1 MATKKS
7 RPPTKKRTTSKRQSK
22 ATGSTTKVARP
33 LDSSRV
39 QRLEPHLSYL
49 RLPELQETLGAH
61 LQWAEQHP
69 GAALELLERVFA
81 DLASRKREH
90 RIERRIKGSGLKDR
104 KTLEAFDWA
113 FQPKLSRPA
122 IEELAT
128 LGFIDQRE
136 DVLITGEAGTG
147 KSHILKALT
156 MRACHQE
163 RMVRYARAVDLIEDL
178 YAGLADDTYTKR
190 LKRWCR
196 PEFLVIDDVGLGQL
210 KRRPDE
216 PTAAHMLFNLLDQ
229 RHLQRSTG
237 LTSNIK
243 LSQWGRYL
251 GDATLA
257 AAILDRLAMNS
268 IRIDIKG
275 PSYRQH
281 LAKQRAKAN
290 RKANK

>member
-1 MATKKS
+1 MATKRS
-7 RPPTKKRTTSKRQSK
+7 RTQTKKRATSKRQSR
-22 ATGSTTKVARP
+22 ATGGQTKAAMP
-33 LDSSRV
+33 PAPSLIE
-39 QRLEPHLSYL
+39 RLEPHLSYL
-49 RLPELQETLGAH
+49 RLPELHQSLGAH

-81 DLASRKREH
+81 DLASRKCEH

-104 KTLEAFDWA
+104 KTLEAFNWA

-128 LGFIDQRE
+128 LAFIDQRE
-136 DVLITGEAGTG
+136 DLLFTGESGTG

-190 LKRWCR
+190 LRRWCR
-196 PEFLVIDDVGLGQL
+196 PDFLVIDDIGLGQL

-281 LAKQRAKAN
+281 LAKLRAEAK
-290 RKANK
+290 RKK

>member
-1 MATKKS
+1 MAT
-7 RPPTKKRTTSKRQSK
+7 PQ
-22 ATGSTTKVARP
+22 A
-33 LDSSRV
+33 SSRIE
-39 QRLEPHLSYL
+39 RLEPHLSYL
-49 RLPELQETLGAH
+49 RLPELHETLGAH

-69 GAALELLERVFA
+69 GASLQLLERVFA

-128 LGFIDQRE
+128 LAFIDQRE
-136 DVLITGEAGTG
+136 DVLITGKAGTG
-147 KSHILKALT
+147 KSHILKALV

-178 YAGLADDTYTKR
+178 YAGLADDTYTQR

-196 PEFLVIDDVGLGQL
+196 PDFLVIDD
-210 KRRPDE
+210 
-216 PTAAHMLFNLLDQ
+216 
-229 RHLQRSTG
+229 
-237 LTSNIK
+237 
-243 LSQWGRYL
+243 
-251 GDATLA
+251 
-257 AAILDRLAMNS
+257 
-268 IRIDIKG
+268 IRIDING

-281 LAKQRAKAN
+281 LAKQRAKAK
-290 RKANK
+290 RKKSPRSLLRPQHPAHTTRLHGHRHTPSVAPTSPPHRNLRWIYQTAGNGSRLDRRRGTRGRPGATLPKPGERPRPGPLRGPGPTPSRS